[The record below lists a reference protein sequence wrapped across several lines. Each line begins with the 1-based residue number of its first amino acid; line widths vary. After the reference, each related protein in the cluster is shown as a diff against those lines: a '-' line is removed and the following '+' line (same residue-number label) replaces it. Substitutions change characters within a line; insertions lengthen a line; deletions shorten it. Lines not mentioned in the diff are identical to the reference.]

1 MFVKRI
7 KYTDYDGV
15 EREEVFRFNFS
26 KAEVLMMQFTTVGGM
41 KEYLQ
46 KIIEEKDTKRIMETF
61 RDLILKSYGE
71 KSADGKRFE
80 KSDELSTA
88 FSQTEAFTVLLMD
101 LMGKEGFAADFVN
114 GIMPQVDVAEAGNG
128 DNLVAMPQ

>member
-101 LMGKEGFAADFVN
+101 LIGKEGFAADFVN

>member
-80 KSDELSTA
+80 KSEELSTA

>member
-114 GIMPQVDVAEAGNG
+114 GIMPQVDADEAGNG